1 MGRYRGRRSPVSAS
15 LSWRG
20 VRRVFTTSGGAVGLV
35 CVLALAVTVGA
46 SGCQTVVQRGLA
58 EEYYN
63 IGNAFFELEDYDSA
77 IANYRRALELDP
89 KLTRA
94 DYNLAFAYLRLNRI
108 NDAIELLE
116 ELIASDR
123 DNLLL
128 QESVAYSYF
137 LLGDGEEAIARYEA
151 VLENSPLRVTAL
163 YNLALLENQENNY
176 LRAGE
181 LLETAHGVD
190 GADEEITYQLIQV
203 LQEHNA
209 AERRED
215 EAVAAAAEAE
225 AAALEAEAAAAA
237 EAEGLGTEAEG
248 AETAG
253 DTETAEAEA
262 AGEVLEA
269 EGIETS
275 ADEQAGATGTGA
287 DDSGEEAAA
296 PDSEVAGAE
305 TPDAGEQESVS
316 AEDEESTED
325 TGEGATEEEIEAER
339 LAAERTA
346 AQEVRSERIIE
357 LARELQEST
366 TLGSTEIISIGR
378 IFEDAAFYQ
387 EALMQFQRVGE
398 EDPQLPWSQFRQ
410 AYIYLTAIGEPA
422 EGLEILTMAIEAGY
436 NDPRDLIQL
445 YDNEQLLQQEQVEG
459 IYVESALDIDTLRDA
474 ALRAAAAELEAAALE
489 EESAAGDDTGDE
501 IFVDDDGGGD
511 NGSGF
516 VDDDI
521 ITDDN
526 DIILDDKPAESAP
539 DTIPDPVGDG
549 DEKKEQ

>member
-15 LSWRG
+15 LSW
-20 VRRVFTTSGGAVGLV
+20 VRRVFTTSSAGVVGLV
-35 CVLALAVTVGA
+35 CVLVLAVGA
-46 SGCQTVVQRGLA
+46 LGCQTVVQRGLA

-163 YNLALLENQENNY
+163 YNLALLENQEDNY

-215 EAVAAAAEAE
+215 EAAAAAAEAE

-237 EAEGLGTEAEG
+237 EAEGLEGEGEG
-248 AETAG
+248 AETAAG
-253 DTETAEAEA
+253 TETAEAEA
-262 AGEVLEA
+262 AGETVEA

-275 ADEQAGATGTGA
+275 ADEQAALPGTGA
-287 DDSGEEAAA
+287 DDSGEEAATPP
-296 PDSEVAGAE
+296 PDGEVAGAE

-316 AEDEESTED
+316 AEDGESTGD
-325 TGEGATEEEIEAER
+325 AGGEGATEEEIEAER
-339 LAAERTA
+339 LAAERAA

-387 EALMQFQRVGE
+387 EALVQFQRVGE

-474 ALRAAAAELEAAALE
+474 ALRAAAAEQEAAALE

-501 IFVDDDGGGD
+501 IFVDDKGGD
-511 NGSGF
+511 DGSGF

-526 DIILDDKPAESAP
+526 DIITDDKPAESAP
-539 DTIPDPVGDG
+539 DTIPDPVGDE
-549 DEKKEQ
+549 EKEKL